1 MDRKQKQQLIE
12 ELDFWSQKSEQK
24 NLTAEEEREI
34 NLNIWEIQQILEIEE
49 KKERRRNG
57 KK

>member
-1 MDRKQKQQLIE
+1 MERQQKQSLIE
-12 ELDFWSQKSEQK
+12 ELDMWSQKSEQK

-34 NLNIWEIQQILEIEE
+34 NLNIWEFQQILEIE
-49 KKERRRNG
+49 KKERRNG

>member
-1 MDRKQKQQLIE
+1 MDRQQKQKLIE

-49 KKERRRNG
+49 KKERRNG

>member
-1 MDRKQKQQLIE
+1 MERQQKQSLIE
-12 ELDFWSQKSEQK
+12 ELDMWSQKSEQK

-49 KKERRRNG
+49 KKERRNG

>member
-1 MDRKQKQQLIE
+1 MDRQQKQQLIE
-12 ELDFWSQKSEQK
+12 ELDMWSQKSQQK
-24 NLTAEEEREI
+24 NLQAEEEREI

-49 KKERRRNG
+49 KKERRNG

>member
-1 MDRKQKQQLIE
+1 MDRKQKQSLIE
-12 ELDFWSQKSEQK
+12 ELDMWSQKSEQK

-49 KKERRRNG
+49 KKERRNG

>member
-1 MDRKQKQQLIE
+1 MDRQQKQQLIE

-24 NLTAEEEREI
+24 NLTAEEERES

-49 KKERRRNG
+49 KKERRNG

>member
-1 MDRKQKQQLIE
+1 MDRQQKQSLIE

-24 NLTAEEEREI
+24 NLTAEEERES

-49 KKERRRNG
+49 KKERRNG

>member
-1 MDRKQKQQLIE
+1 MDRQQKQSLIE
-12 ELDFWSQKSEQK
+12 ELDMWSQKSEQK

-49 KKERRRNG
+49 KKERRNG

>member
-1 MDRKQKQQLIE
+1 MDRQQKQQLIE

-34 NLNIWEIQQILEIEE
+34 NLNIWEIEQILEIEE
-49 KKERRRNG
+49 KKERRNG